1 VTAAEIGQI
10 ETYYRLLTRW
20 NRTINLTALR
30 LDAIA
35 DGTIDRLLIEPLAAA
50 RSVQDSPGRWID
62 LGSGGGSP
70 AIPLKI
76 VRPQLMLTMVEA
88 RERKAAFLREAAR
101 GLGLSGVDVLNER
114 FEALP
119 NHRPDFAGLYA
130 LVTVRAVRVDMSLVS
145 LCRWLL
151 APGGRLFLFG
161 VPDIS
166 QLKNTEFDV
175 VDLVDLGVEGS
186 SLSILSRDLREPS
199 RQKPHKVPR
208 GTY

>member
-101 GLGLSGVDVLNER
+101 ELGLSGVDVLNER
-114 FEALP
+114 FESLP

-161 VPDIS
+161 APDIS

-199 RQKPHKVPR
+199 HQKPHKVPR